1 MKEVFDIRRFGKYF
15 TYDLN
20 RAVTRY
26 GLTALIL
33 GAMPV
38 LLLLFNWFFAFLFD
52 GDGSANTGIIL
63 SWPLIIMFILCMSF
77 GPRVYG
83 AVTDRKFGTEWINL
97 PASALEKTLSMLLIT
112 CIVLPVAM
120 FCLLTAANAVVSLFV
135 PDFGSILPFGPVED
149 MFRSF
154 GTAEEGYFNYKLV
167 FFLNYCESILI
178 FTLGAL
184 CFKRN
189 KVGKT
194 LLCLIGISLL
204 LATLTG
210 VIFHTT
216 HLSGD
221 DIERLFGDF
230 DAARAQTWINVTLNL
245 IYGVVFAALIGG
257 LYARIKT
264 IKA

>member
-1 MKEVFDIRRFGKYF
+1 MKEIFDFNRFGKYF

-26 GLTALIL
+26 GLTALIVGL
-33 GAMPV
+33 MP
-38 LLLLFNWFFAFLFD
+38 LLLLFFNWFFALLFG
-52 GDGSANTGIIL
+52 GDGSANTGVIL
-63 SWPLIIMFILCMSF
+63 SWPFIIMIILCMSF

-83 AVTDRKFGTEWINL
+83 AVTDRKFGTEWITL
-97 PASALEKTLSMLLIT
+97 PASALEKTLSMLLLT
-112 CIVLPVAM
+112 CVVLPAAIL
-120 FCLLTAANAVVSLFV
+120 CLLTASNAVVSLFV
-135 PDFGSILPFGPVED
+135 PDFGPILPFGPLDE
-149 MFRSF
+149 MFQSF
-154 GTAEEGYFNYKLV
+154 GTDSGFFNYPLILW
-167 FFLNYCESILI
+167 LNFSESILI

-194 LLCLIGISLL
+194 LLCLIGIGMLL
-204 LATLTG
+204 SIVMVA
-210 VIFHTT
+210 VFHTT

-221 DIERLFGDF
+221 DLERFFGDF
-230 DAARAQTWINVTLNL
+230 DEVRAVTWLNVAMNL
-245 IYGVVFAALIGG
+245 IYGVVFGALIGG